1 MHIYSKQLFQMVNVF
16 NEGCKIQKV
25 DISEMINSKH
35 LIVSVAKTPEWQN
48 VENTNIEGPKQRMWK

>member
-35 LIVSVAKTPEWQN
+35 LIVSVAKTPE
-48 VENTNIEGPKQRMWK
+48 